1 MKLIKFLMQCTNEQ
15 MTIELKDGQR
25 ITGRLTGCDMCMN
38 LHLSSVKIH
47 HHPRPRPI
55 PPSHSKSNNN
65 NTKQASQ
72 NSTVGGGD
80 DGVEKV
86 DSISVRGNSIR
97 YIHLPDA
104 LPLDTLLHSSRLT
117 SSTSTSTSKSAKSKS
132 NNKNVKDGG
141 KDGGS
146 GNGNGKRERG
156 DGMERESSGKR
167 VRTST
172 RH

>member
-1 MKLIKFLMQCTNEQ
+1 M
-15 MTIELKDGQR
+15 
-25 ITGRLTGCDMCMN
+25 
-38 LHLSSVKIH
+38 
-47 HHPRPRPI
+47 
-55 PPSHSKSNNN
+55 
-65 NTKQASQ
+65 
-72 NSTVGGGD
+72 
-80 DGVEKV
+80 EKV

-117 SSTSTSTSKSAKSKS
+117 TSTSTSKSKSAKSKS
-132 NNKNVKDGG
+132 NNKNVKD
-141 KDGGS
+141 
-146 GNGNGKRERG
+146 GNGKRERG